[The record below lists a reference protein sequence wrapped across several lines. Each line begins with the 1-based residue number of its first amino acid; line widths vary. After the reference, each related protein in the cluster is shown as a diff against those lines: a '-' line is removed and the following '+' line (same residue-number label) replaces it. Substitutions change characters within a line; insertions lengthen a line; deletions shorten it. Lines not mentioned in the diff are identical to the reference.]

1 MKIVVAVDG
10 SAYTRKALD
19 YLVAHR
25 TQFVDGNE
33 LVLVNVCAAIPPH
46 ASRHIS
52 RELLNEYYSD
62 ESAKVLEP
70 VKAQLSQLGVSN
82 YSLQSR
88 HGGAAAEI
96 VAVAKEVKAGLIV
109 MGTRGHG
116 TLGRALMGS
125 VATNVIADAEMSV
138 LLVQ

>member
-10 SAYTRKALD
+10 SAYTKKALD
-19 YLVAHR
+19 YLVANR
-25 TQFVDGNE
+25 AQFVDGNE
-33 LVLVNVCAAIPPH
+33 LVLVNVSAAIPPH

-52 RELLNEYYSD
+52 KELLNEYYSD

-82 YSLQSR
+82 YSIQTR
-88 HGGAAAEI
+88 HGNAAAEI
-96 VAVAKEVKAGLIV
+96 VAAAKEVQAGLIV
-109 MGTRGHG
+109 LGTRGHG
-116 TLGRALMGS
+116 ALGRALMGS